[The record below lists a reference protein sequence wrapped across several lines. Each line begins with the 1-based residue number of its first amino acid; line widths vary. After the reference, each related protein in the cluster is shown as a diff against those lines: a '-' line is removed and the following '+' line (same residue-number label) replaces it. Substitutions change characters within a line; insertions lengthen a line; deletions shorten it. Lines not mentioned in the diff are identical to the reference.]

1 MKKMVIVLLLLA
13 LILPGC
19 GNKAT
24 GAVDQSA
31 REEPAGD
38 LLAKGRQITGM
49 TYDYVLTTKT
59 GQMTGK
65 MWVQGKKM
73 RTETVLRNQRVVSL
87 IDADAN
93 TAYTYMPDQGTA
105 FKISFEQQAKTMNGP
120 ERYTKELEAA
130 GAKAVESVVYEG
142 VKCKIFVV
150 QKEGNVESRI
160 WVREDYGVPARA
172 EVTNGDG
179 GKLVMEYKNLVIG
192 PIPADVF
199 QLPVGVKVTDMSGV
213 VQQIPQKPQ

>member
-1 MKKMVIVLLLLA
+1 MIKKMAVLLLIFA
-13 LILPGC
+13 LMLSGC
-19 GNKAT
+19 GSKVT
-24 GAVDQSA
+24 GEGKQPINQETAS
-31 REEPAGD
+31 D

-49 TYDYVLTTKT
+49 AYDYVLTTKT

-73 RTETVLRNQRVVSL
+73 RTETVLRNQRVISL
-87 IDADAN
+87 IDADVN
-93 TAYTYMPDQGTA
+93 TAYTYMPDQNTA

-120 ERYTKELEAA
+120 DRYTKELETA
-130 GAKAVESVVYEG
+130 GAKAVETVEYEG

-172 EVTNGDG
+172 EVTNADG

-192 PIPADVF
+192 QIPADVF
-199 QLPVGVKVTDMSGV
+199 QLPAGVKVTDRSGLT
-213 VQQIPQKPQ
+213 QQMPQKP

>member
-1 MKKMVIVLLLLA
+1 MKKTVIMLLLFA
-13 LILPGC
+13 LMLSGC

-24 GAVDQSA
+24 GESEQPIKQETAS
-31 REEPAGD
+31 D
-38 LLAKGRQITGM
+38 LLVKGRQITGM
-49 TYDYVLTTKT
+49 AYDYVLTSKT

-87 IDADAN
+87 IDAEAN
-93 TAYTYMPDQGTA
+93 TAYTYMPEQGTA

-120 ERYTKELEAA
+120 DRYAKELETA

-213 VQQIPQKPQ
+213 VQQVPQKPQ